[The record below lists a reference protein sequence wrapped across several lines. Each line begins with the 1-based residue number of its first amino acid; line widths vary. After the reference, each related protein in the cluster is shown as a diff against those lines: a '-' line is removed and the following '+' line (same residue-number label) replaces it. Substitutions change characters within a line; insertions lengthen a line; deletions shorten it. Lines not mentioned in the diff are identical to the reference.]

1 MKAELVRIGVD
12 ADDIYIVWRGE
23 LQNRANT
30 DDGVRERENRRVE
43 IIIE

>member
-12 ADDIYIVWRGE
+12 ADDTSIVWRGE
-23 LQNRANT
+23 LQNKANT
-30 DDGVRERENRRVE
+30 DDGVLERENRCVE

>member
-12 ADDIYIVWRGE
+12 ADDISIVWRGK
-23 LQNRANT
+23 LQSKANT
-30 DDGVRERENRRVE
+30 DDGVRVRENRRVE